1 MFRSGSFNYHYFY
14 GEICMNNCII
24 QGKIISIE
32 KVKFCYYDKLK
43 AVLIIYVAIGSNIN
57 NVMECRIY
65 DNDIDIFLDKYSLKD
80 ICILCGSLRKS
91 KNIFCDYILVKEI
104 Y

>member
-1 MFRSGSFNYHYFY
+1 
-14 GEICMNNCII
+14 MNNCII

-65 DNDIDIFLDKYSLKD
+65 DNDIDTFLDKYVLNN
-80 ICILCGSLRKS
+80 ICILYGNL
-91 KNIFCDYILVKEI
+91 KNNKDNKCCDYIIVREI

>member
-1 MFRSGSFNYHYFY
+1 
-14 GEICMNNCII
+14 MNNCII
-24 QGKIISIE
+24 QGEIVKTD

-43 AVLIIYVAIGSNIN
+43 AVLIIYVAISCNTN
-57 NVMECRIY
+57 NVIECRIY

-80 ICILCGSLRKS
+80 ICTLCGSLNNNENS
-91 KNIFCDYILVKEI
+91 NCYDYIFVREI